1 MRLGCVH
8 LIMAVGIIILLAVLL
23 FAGAANG
30 FVTTRPDA
38 RYGDTEGS
46 IYSDRCYAN
55 QFTVPGTGSIEISE
69 IGLYCDGAGGSLLR
83 LAIFTN
89 DAANSC
95 PEEIVAN
102 SDSGELDTSAAT
114 YDAPFYATYS
124 TKPVVTGG
132 STYWIVAYGN
142 SSNTEMSR
150 FDSVGT
156 YVQISSGLT
165 YPTWPTGTQWESA
178 TSYTREYSFYAV
190 LSGGSGGSGGQRM
203 MLMGVG
209 Q

>member
-8 LIMAVGIIILLAVLL
+8 LIIAAGILALCAVLL

-38 RYGDTEGS
+38 RYGDAEGA
-46 IYSDRCYAN
+46 IYMDRCYAN

-69 IGLYCDGAGGSLLR
+69 IGLYCDGQSGSFLR

-102 SDSGELDTSAAT
+102 SDSGQLDTSAAT

-132 STYWIVAYGN
+132 STYWIVAYGEG
-142 SSNTEMSR
+142 SNTAMSR
-150 FDSVGT
+150 FDSGGT
-156 YVQISSGLT
+156 FVHISSGLT

-178 TSYTREYSFYAV
+178 NPLARDYSFYAV

>member
-8 LIMAVGIIILLAVLL
+8 LIIAAGILALCAVLL

-30 FVTTRPDA
+30 FITLRPTE
-38 RYGDTEGS
+38 RYGDAVGLL
-46 IYSDRCYAN
+46 IANRCYAN

-69 IGLYCDGAGGSLLR
+69 IGLYCDGTSGSLLR

-102 SDSGELDTSAAT
+102 SDSGQLDTSAAT

-132 STYWIVAYGN
+132 STYWIVAYGRG
-142 SSNTEMSR
+142 SNTAMSR